1 MAQAKLLSM
10 TVGLTLLIWVSADQL
25 LQESQELAIRI
36 KLVPAGTSSMSVAP
50 VTVRSEPFRIKVVG
64 RKTLVD
70 RYASGEAINV
80 TLPVS
85 ERPTGVHRLELQEEL
100 RAVPKFHGL
109 TIEEVQPP
117 QLEILVDHE
126 ITVPLPV
133 RVDPG
138 RLAFVSPPAVNP
150 SQVAVTISEA
160 TLLGLDG
167 QRPGIPPDAR
177 YVTVYAER
185 ILADFPEGELF
196 SQEVP
201 LDPRV
206 AGVEVRVEPGKVRLE
221 AKLQKRWR
229 QVTIP
234 AVPIRFEASPAI
246 FNRYFIDRRDN
257 LTLLTQSITVR
268 GPAEVIAQIESGA
281 IRIHGVISLTW
292 PDADSVGSFRHV
304 TPTLQLPPGVE
315 CVEGPASVE
324 FRLLPHQPGAA
335 EGSDRTPF

>member
-25 LQESQELAIRI
+25 LQESQELSIRI
-36 KLVPAGTSSMSVAP
+36 KLVSAGTSGMSVAP
-50 VTVRSEPFRIKVVG
+50 ATVRPEPFRVKVVG
-64 RKTLVD
+64 RKRIIA
-70 RYASGEAINV
+70 RYTSGDAVNV
-80 TLPVS
+80 TIQVS
-85 ERPTGVHRLELQEEL
+85 ERPTGVHKLELQDEL
-100 RAVPKFHGL
+100 RTIPKFQGL
-109 TIEEVQPP
+109 TVEEVQPP
-117 QLEILVDHE
+117 QMDIMVDHE
-126 ITVPLPV
+126 ITVPMPV
-133 RVDPG
+133 RIDPG

-150 SQVAVTISEA
+150 SQVAVTMSEA
-160 TLLGLDG
+160 KLRGMEG
-167 QRPGIPPDAR
+167 QQPGIPPDAC

-185 ILADFPEGELF
+185 FLTDFPEGELF

-206 AGVEVRVEPGKVRLE
+206 AGVEVRVQPGKVRLE

-229 QVTIP
+229 QVTIQ
-234 AVPIRFEASPAI
+234 AVPIRFEASPSI

-281 IRIHGVISLTW
+281 IKIHGVIALTW
-292 PDADSVGSFRHV
+292 PDADSVGSFRHA
-304 TPTLQLPPGVE
+304 TPLLQLPPGVE

-335 EGSDRTPF
+335 EGSERTPF